1 MSEAE
6 ERDPGYPDEQFA
18 YDGGP
23 PEPPV
28 EEDLGSE
35 QPLEHLTVTGPYHGE
50 LIITPPYYFC
60 PVHGDIGSE
69 SWGLAT
75 LAFSFDGVT
84 EHYCLRCCRD
94 WCREHFPQVKAQE
107 RTT

>member
-23 PEPPV
+23 PEP
-28 EEDLGSE
+28 
-35 QPLEHLTVTGPYHGE
+35 GPYHWK
-50 LIITPPYYFC
+50 LSIAPPFPPFPRYFC
-60 PVHGDIGSE
+60 PVHGDIVSE

-84 EHYCLRCCRD
+84 EHYCIRCCRD
-94 WCREHFPQVKAQE
+94 WCREHLPQVKAHE
-107 RTT
+107 GAGA